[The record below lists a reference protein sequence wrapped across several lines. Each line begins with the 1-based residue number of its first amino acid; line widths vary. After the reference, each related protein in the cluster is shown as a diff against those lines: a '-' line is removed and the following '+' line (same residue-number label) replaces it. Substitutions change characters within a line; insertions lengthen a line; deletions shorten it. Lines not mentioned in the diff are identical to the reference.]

1 MAAGQAAEMGAK
13 TLLLEKKHRP
23 GLKLRITGKG
33 RCNLTNVAPL
43 SDFIT
48 HFGANGRFLRQ
59 SFARF
64 FASDLVE
71 FLGGLNVRM
80 VTEPDGRVFPLGDRA
95 QDVAEAMVRWIG
107 ECGVTLRTRSAVNR
121 LLVDR
126 GRITGVEVSP
136 VSSHSKKLL
145 TGSRPES
152 GICRAQAVIV
162 ATGGASYPDTGST
175 GEGYRLAESVGHTIV
190 PIRPGLVPLVT
201 AGKVARRLQGV
212 SLGDARVRVWIE
224 GKKRAEVSGEM
235 LFTHFGLSGPMIL
248 SLSRQVV
255 DGLRSN
261 REVELSIDLEPDLNE
276 RQLDLRLL
284 RDFETHGKQKL
295 RTLLGRRLPRK
306 LIPVCAD
313 STGVSPDKLG
323 HQITAEE
330 RRRLRVWLKDF
341 RLKVTGH
348 RPLAEAMVTAGG
360 VDIKE
365 VDPRTMESRLVRGLY
380 FAGEVLDL
388 DADTGGYNLQAA
400 FSTGWLAGR
409 SAVVGEKT
417 TSQDRNI
424 AM

>member
-1 MAAGQAAEMGAK
+1 MAAGQSAGRGAK

-23 GLKLRITGKG
+23 GLKLRITGRG
-33 RCNLTNVAPL
+33 RCNLTNVASL
-43 SDFIT
+43 SDFIA

-64 FASDLVE
+64 FTSDLVE
-71 FLGGLNVRM
+71 FLEGLNVRT
-80 VTEPDGRVFPLGDRA
+80 VTEPDGRVFPVGDRA
-95 QDVAEAMVRWIG
+95 QDVVDALVKWIG
-107 ECGVTLRTRSAVNR
+107 ECGVTLRSQSSVSR
-121 LLVDR
+121 LLVD
-126 GRITGVEVSP
+126 GGKLTGVEISP
-136 VSSHSKKLL
+136 VFPHSKKLS
-145 TGSRPES
+145 TGSRSES
-152 GICRAQAVIV
+152 GACRAKAVIV
-162 ATGGASYPDTGST
+162 ATGGASYPGTGST
-175 GEGYRLAESVGHTIV
+175 GDGYRLAQSVGHTIV
-190 PIRPGLVPLVT
+190 PIRPGLVPLKT
-201 AGKVARRLQGV
+201 AGEVARRLQGV
-212 SLGDARVRVWIE
+212 SLREAKVRMWIE

-255 DGLRSN
+255 DALRSN
-261 REVELSIDLEPDLNE
+261 REVELSIDLEPDLDE
-276 RQLDLRLL
+276 RQLDLSLL
-284 RDFETHGKQKL
+284 RDFKAHGKQKL
-295 RTLLGRRLPRK
+295 RTLLGRRLPGK
-306 LIPVCAD
+306 LIPVCTD
-313 STGVSPDKLG
+313 SIGISPDKSG
-323 HQITAEE
+323 HQMTAEE

-409 SAVVGEKT
+409 SATG
-417 TSQDRNI
+417 
-424 AM
+424 